1 MIKLKALLKLSE
13 KDLNKIFDIRTDEL
27 PVDVQRLLRENL
39 SLIYKSINR
48 NANILS
54 NFITNS
60 LKKIILENRFYRKEQ
75 LVQYINTHADKFVE
89 WYFTTCFIKADDNMK
104 ICRKLNIADIN
115 DNRRMIIHW
124 IINNV
129 DRQQY
134 LRIIIN
140 SIISIC
146 DKLFLEFIDDPRNFI
161 KFNDNISNKNMVYST
176 VKTERLSDIHSKY
189 VLVVNNEIIYD
200 NNLTTL
206 LDNYC
211 QNNNIT
217 KRELYRKDDFAWGSV
232 FDNVVLLNV
241 FSNNLD
247 KIKNILINN
256 GFKKVYISQ
265 LASWTGEQYKRIAK
279 KLYKKI

>member
-1 MIKLKALLKLSE
+1 MKALLKLSE

>member
-1 MIKLKALLKLSE
+1 MKALLKLSE

-27 PVDVQRLLRENL
+27 PVDVQRFLRENL

-89 WYFTTCFIKADDNMK
+89 WYFTTCFIKANDNMK
-104 ICRKLNIADIN
+104 ICRKLNIADTN

>member
-1 MIKLKALLKLSE
+1 MKALLKLSE

-27 PVDVQRLLRENL
+27 PVDVQRFLRENL

-104 ICRKLNIADIN
+104 ICRKLNIADTN